1 MDRNRAQRRRRP
13 RISSV
18 LPYLVLVALVLL
30 IIPPIA
36 WLMSTAFKPPNEA
49 VGYPPV
55 WIPEEISVQNFIDVA
70 GSSAPRFFLN
80 SFIAGLGAV
89 AVALLVG
96 IPAAYGATRLRFRGK
111 EMLLG
116 SILVISTIPGIV
128 VLVAL
133 YGMLIGSPLINTFP
147 LLIVVYT
154 GMIAGQSIWLVRGFI
169 ENVPIEIEDAALVDG
184 CDRKRVIYHVVL
196 PLIRPGIAS
205 VAIFVFIFVW
215 NDFLVGSILTTTEEM
230 RTVQVGLVRYLET
243 GFGAF
248 WGSFAAYALLA
259 FTPVLILFVGFQ
271 RWFIAGL
278 TAGGVKG

>member
-1 MDRNRAQRRRRP
+1 MDRSRAGGRTRP
-13 RISSV
+13 RFGAFM
-18 LPYLVLVALVLL
+18 PYLVVFGMVLVIL
-30 IIPPIA
+30 PPIA
-36 WLMSTAFKPPNEA
+36 WLISTAFKAPNDA
-49 VGYPPV
+49 VAYPPV
-55 WIPEEISVQNFIDVA
+55 WIPEELSVQNFIDVVE
-70 GSSAPRFFLN
+70 SSAPRFFLN

-96 IPAAYGATRLRFRGK
+96 IPAAYGATRLKFRGQ

-116 SILVISTIPGIV
+116 SILVISMIPGIV

-133 YGMLIGSPLINTFP
+133 YGMLIGSPLVNTYP
-147 LLIVVYT
+147 LLILVYT
-154 GMIAGQSIWLVRGFI
+154 GMIAGQAIWLVRGFI
-169 ENVPIEIEDAALVDG
+169 ENVPVEIEDAALVDG

-205 VAIFVFIFVW
+205 VSIFVFIFVW
-215 NDFLVGSILTTTEEM
+215 NDFLVGSILTTTEDM

-259 FTPVLILFVGFQ
+259 FTPVLVLFVAFQ